1 MKFNSACWSIFFHTI
16 YFQHTQISVVT
27 YNLNQMYQGTKMRQ
41 FMNTAIFFFLEQK
54 TKKNGTKKK
63 EKKEKEKNK
72 KVKKLPEIYIN
83 LINKGLRSET

>member
-1 MKFNSACWSIFFHTI
+1 
-16 YFQHTQISVVT
+16 
-27 YNLNQMYQGTKMRQ
+27 
-41 FMNTAIFFFLEQK
+41 MNTAIFFFLDQK

-83 LINKGLRSET
+83 LINKGLWSET

>member
-1 MKFNSACWSIFFHTI
+1 
-16 YFQHTQISVVT
+16 
-27 YNLNQMYQGTKMRQ
+27 
-41 FMNTAIFFFLEQK
+41 MNTAIFFFLDQK